1 MVIDFNGTV
10 RNKEVSLPKLGHG
23 SISQQ
28 RVNVP
33 IPDAYTVSIT
43 FQSLLADYAN
53 IMMSDNFM
61 VQLTENGA
69 NIGAGPPISPTRS
82 SIISTPPLPQT
93 SEESQGGFFD
103 PIKNFFAPP
112 SVDSR
117 NRRAPG
123 G

>member
-1 MVIDFNGTV
+1 MPSKIYSVTIPGIAAFPYSYISKMVIDFNGTV

-61 VQLTENGA
+61 VQL
-69 NIGAGPPISPTRS
+69 
-82 SIISTPPLPQT
+82 
-93 SEESQGGFFD
+93 
-103 PIKNFFAPP
+103 
-112 SVDSR
+112 
-117 NRRAPG
+117 
-123 G
+123 